1 MIEKILTV
9 QNRAGIHARP
19 AAIIAQTSNKFESEI
34 TLTKDDATVN
44 ACFDADRL
52 DLGRVGIIPNPDK
65 MATVQGRILAEK
77 MMEVN
82 PKENWLL
89 NGG

>member
-34 TLTKDDATVN
+34 
-44 ACFDADRL
+44 
-52 DLGRVGIIPNPDK
+52 
-65 MATVQGRILAEK
+65 ILSRDGA
-77 MMEVN
+77 EVN
-82 PKENWLL
+82 C
-89 NGG
+89 NGSREMIKILI

>member
-34 TLTKDDATVN
+34 MLTKDDATVN
-44 ACFDADRL
+44 AKSIMGVIAMGAGYNTQL
-52 DLGRVGIIPNPDK
+52 TLQVTGPDESE
-65 MATVQGRILAEK
+65 AASTIEELFNSSLYE
-77 MMEVN
+77 E
-82 PKENWLL
+82 
-89 NGG
+89 